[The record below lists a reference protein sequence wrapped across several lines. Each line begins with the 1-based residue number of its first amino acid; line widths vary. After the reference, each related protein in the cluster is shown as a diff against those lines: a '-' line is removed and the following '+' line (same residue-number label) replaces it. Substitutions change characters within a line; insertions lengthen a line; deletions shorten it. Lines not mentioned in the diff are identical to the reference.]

1 MSASSYIVG
10 LDLGQASDYSA
21 LCVVERTAAPD
32 PANAARRLNSFAV
45 RHLHRW
51 KLGTPYPVI
60 VEDVAAL
67 GRRPPLPLSMLAMD
81 GTGVGRAVVDL
92 FRGAKLPLQ
101 LVPIS
106 ITGGD
111 RGGSANGFLTVPKR
125 NLVAVMQTL
134 AQGRRFH
141 IAPGLSDAKVLGKKL
156 QAFRVKVSLT
166 TGNET
171 FEAWRERDHDDLV
184 LAVALACWL
193 GSRPPTGGYSA
204 GGERKPTEPSA
215 EAIRRIGT
223 PGGLFGGW

>member
-21 LCVVERTAAPD
+21 LCVVERAAAPD
-32 PANAARRLNSFAV
+32 PANAGRLLNSFAV

-92 FRGAKLPLQ
+92 FRGAKLPLR

-111 RGGSANGFLTVPKR
+111 REGSANGFLTVPKR

-141 IAPGLSDAKVLGKKL
+141 IASGLADAKVLGKEL
-156 QAFRVKVSLT
+156 QAFRVKINLT

-193 GSRPPTGGYSA
+193 GNRPPSGGYSS
-204 GGERKPTEPSA
+204 GGERRPVEPTA
-215 EAIRRIGT
+215 EAIRQMGMPRG
-223 PGGLFGGW
+223 PFGGR